1 MGAAGMVLVDPLF
14 QRVLVQEARER
25 GLVVVYDEIATGLHR
40 LGPQSAAAL
49 LQVKPASHRSMG
61 HSVTHGPTDCRSV
74 PPIETGGALAAVP
87 GCCSAL

>member
-49 LQVKPASHRSMG
+49 LQVKPASQRSA
-61 HSVTHGPTDCRSV
+61 TH
-74 PPIETGGALAAVP
+74 
-87 GCCSAL
+87 